1 MRTCRVPF
9 GISRLLGGSGG
20 RGATALPVGPRF
32 CLTPLGDTARSASG
46 PYQLV
51 ATSATAPVVS
61 GRWRV
66 LGAALRRA
74 IASRKAVPADIKD
87 QTSRPLRGKTEI
99 VCHIPPPNASGDFG
113 KLKFCARGAEVDE
126 RRETRAETRRRETM
140 RQCGFANISSSHV
153 SARLSSIVSR
163 PRAHAYSASGD
174 HVRGTS
180 HIAIGEM
187 AGIWR
192 EIMVRNVVFGG
203 IAARPEGSPHPAR
216 RDASPHHWL
225 PLRRSRGDRRAVRNS
240 GALGDRALP
249 FCRDKRGLSFLGV
262 AVDHA

>member
-1 MRTCRVPF
+1 MPLFAAQSRHEKPYPPISKIKCR
-9 GISRLLGGSGG
+9 L
-20 RGATALPVGPRF
+20 
-32 CLTPLGDTARSASG
+32 
-46 PYQLV
+46 
-51 ATSATAPVVS
+51 
-61 GRWRV
+61 
-66 LGAALRRA
+66 
-74 IASRKAVPADIKD
+74 
-87 QTSRPLRGKTEI
+87 
-99 VCHIPPPNASGDFG
+99 DFG
-113 KLKFCARGAEVDE
+113 RQDGNSMPHSPAQRKRDFGNLKFCARGAELDE

-240 GALGDRALP
+240 GARGARALP
-249 FCRDKRGLSFLGV
+249 FCRDKRGLSRCWPGHYDRGIFEPQRGEL
-262 AVDHA
+262 